1 MVVLQVEWDYYHEIK
16 ENLLTHSEGMYVLI
30 KDRKVLGIFNT
41 TMEAYKV
48 GLKKLGNVPMLIQQI
63 LKEDP
68 IVYI

>member
-1 MVVLQVEWDYYHEIK
+1 MVLQVEWDYYHEIK
-16 ENLLTHSEGMYVLI
+16 ENLLVHSEGMYVLI
-30 KDRKVLGIFNT
+30 KNRKVLGIFNT

-48 GLKKLGNVPMLIQQI
+48 GLSKLGNVPMLIQQI